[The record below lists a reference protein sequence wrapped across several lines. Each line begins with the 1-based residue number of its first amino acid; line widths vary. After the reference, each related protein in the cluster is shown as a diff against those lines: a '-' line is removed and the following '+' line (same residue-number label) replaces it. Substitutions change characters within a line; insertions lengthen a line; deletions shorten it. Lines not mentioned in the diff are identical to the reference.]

1 MVTVSVVMPSFNHE
15 NYIAEAIESVLDQGF
30 KDLELII
37 IDDHSTDSSGEIIT
51 SYAEKDSRIRIV
63 FHDENVGISRT
74 MNEAISM
81 AEGTFIA
88 FTASDDVW
96 VEEKL
101 EKQMDILGEDEQ
113 VVVWSEGTVIDAESD
128 PIGISFTDLYKA
140 RRTKKS
146 GDLFSSLVKGNFL
159 CGPSILIKK
168 SSLGY
173 ISYDEDMK
181 YLADHLVFLDL
192 SSRHRFHFIPEPLAM
207 YRVHG
212 MNTNLRD
219 SEGWIRD
226 NIKVEKHVL
235 TNYGDRISTR
245 RKRFAIIRII
255 IAHLRLGERE
265 KARRIFIL
273 AIREHPLSLAY
284 CFALEV
290 ARETYNKLYCPFRE
304 SSRLRYLIS
313 GSGRS
318 NLRS

>member
-1 MVTVSVVMPSFNHE
+1 E
-15 NYIAEAIESVLDQGF
+15 NYIVEAIESVLDQGF

-51 SYAEKDSRIRIV
+51 SYAEKDSRIRVV

-81 AEGTFIA
+81 AEGAFIA

-101 EKQMDILGEDEQ
+101 EKQIDIMGEDEQ
-113 VVVWSEGTVIDAESD
+113 VVVWSEGEVIDAESE

-140 RRTKKS
+140 RRRKKS
-146 GDLFSSLVKGNFL
+146 GNLFSSLVKGNYL
-159 CGPSILIKK
+159 CGQSIVIKK

-173 ISYDEDMK
+173 TSYDEDMK
-181 YLADHLVFLDL
+181 YFADYLVFLDL
-192 SSRHRFHFIPEPLAM
+192 SSRYRFHFIPEPLAM

-212 MNTNLRD
+212 KNTNLRD

-226 NIKVEKHVL
+226 TIKVENHVL

-245 RKRFAIIRII
+245 RKRFAVIRII
-255 IAHLRLGERE
+255 AAHLRLGERE
-265 KARRIFIL
+265 KARRISFL
-273 AIREHPLSLAY
+273 AIREHPLSFAY
-284 CFALEV
+284 CFVLVV
-290 ARETYNKLYCPFRE
+290 AREAYNKLHCPFRE
-304 SSRLRYLIS
+304 SSRLRYLVS
-313 GSGRS
+313 GSGRFNS
-318 NLRS
+318 RSSA

>member
-1 MVTVSVVMPSFNHE
+1 E
-15 NYIAEAIESVLDQGF
+15 NYIVEAIESVLDQGF

-96 VEEKL
+96 VEGKL
-101 EKQMDILGEDEQ
+101 EKQMDITGEDEQ

-181 YLADHLVFLDL
+181 YLADYLVFLDL
-192 SSRHRFHFIPEPLAM
+192 SSRYRFHFIPEPLAM

-219 SEGWIRD
+219 SEGWERD
-226 NIKVEKHVL
+226 AIKVEEHFLRK
-235 TNYGDRISTR
+235 YSDRLSTR
-245 RKRFAIIRII
+245 RKRFAVIRII
-255 IAHLRLGERE
+255 VAHLKLGERE
-265 KARRIFIL
+265 KARRKFCL
-273 AIREHPLSLAY
+273 AIREHPLSFSSCLVV
-284 CFALEV
+284 EI
-290 ARETYNKLYCPFRE
+290 AREAYKMLHCLFNKIGLTPFLLKLRVKRM
-304 SSRLRYLIS
+304 SISKRVNSRLT
-313 GSGRS
+313 
-318 NLRS
+318 